1 MAGNKDKARQADK
14 RAARRD
20 RARAAASVAASGP
33 TFGEAIEHAGLV
45 ARTSHVTRNVIA
57 RAEEFI
63 AGSARTQLSVISC
76 HGCTAP
82 KGCCHHRVTAWLH
95 EGVPIAQRLRHE
107 QRDTPAL
114 RDALRDAAVL
124 MARRDSAYSRPC
136 VFLDA
141 AERCTIYDDRPSVC
155 GTTLVSTDPARC
167 SGGDSATVSKYVHP
181 YADAPAMAAQVFA
194 QQLGLPPDAR
204 RYGGTLPGVV
214 LTCLEAWDRRD
225 YVEHIASR
233 HPAVGG

>member
-1 MAGNKDKARQADK
+1 MTATHAGN
-14 RAARRD
+14 
-20 RARAAASVAASGP
+20 P
-33 TFGEAIEHAGLV
+33 
-45 ARTSHVTRNVIA
+45 
-57 RAEEFI
+57 FI

-155 GTTLVSTDPARC
+155 
-167 SGGDSATVSKYVHP
+167 
-181 YADAPAMAAQVFA
+181 
-194 QQLGLPPDAR
+194 
-204 RYGGTLPGVV
+204 V

>member
-1 MAGNKDKARQADK
+1 MTATHAGNQ
-14 RAARRD
+14 
-20 RARAAASVAASGP
+20 
-33 TFGEAIEHAGLV
+33 
-45 ARTSHVTRNVIA
+45 
-57 RAEEFI
+57 FI

-136 VFLDA
+136 VFHA
-141 AERCTIYDDRPSVC
+141 VTARISSVVS
-155 GTTLVSTDPARC
+155 GTACRNSTEPLGESIGASSGSLLNAIDVSLVGATSVIGPRSPIQWPCPNPAPLVP
-167 SGGDSATVSKYVHP
+167 TY
-181 YADAPAMAAQVFA
+181 
-194 QQLGLPPDAR
+194 
-204 RYGGTLPGVV
+204 
-214 LTCLEAWDRRD
+214 
-225 YVEHIASR
+225 
-233 HPAVGG
+233 